1 MYGLNSV
8 TTLGLRLGKE
18 LNEHLTQAQK
28 TLRKDVHRTFTK
40 SQIAR
45 QIMEDFFHNPESL
58 KKSFRDYYRQ
68 KR

>member
-18 LNEHLTQAQK
+18 LDQHLTQAQK
-28 TLRKDVHRTFTK
+28 TLSKDVQRNFTK

-45 QIMEDFFHNPESL
+45 QIMEDFFHNPQSL
-58 KKSFRDYYRQ
+58 KKSFRDYYRR